1 MKELKAF
8 ILAVSVSL
16 VVSAAIV
23 SVGLSKIA
31 RPDRTVTVRGLAE
44 KEVDADLALWP
55 LTFTLGANSLPQ
67 LQKDILAKTQ
77 TVKEYLASHGLSE
90 EDYTVQSPSIT
101 DNTINPYMD
110 RDKILYTYLAQT
122 VVLVRS
128 SKVAEVKK
136 AQDNSLDLM
145 SSGIAVSKDYN
156 SKIAF
161 EFTKLNDIKPQM
173 IAEATKNARTAAEQ
187 FAHDSG
193 SKVGKI
199 KTATQGFFSI
209 ENAAEDLQEKKTI
222 RVVTTVEYLLK

>member
-1 MKELKAF
+1 M
-8 ILAVSVSL
+8 
-16 VVSAAIV
+16 SAAIV

-55 LTFTLGANSLPQ
+55 LTFTLGANSLTQ

-77 TVKEYLASHGLSE
+77 TVKEYLADHGLSE

-122 VVLVRS
+122 VILVRS

-136 AQDNSLDLM
+136 AQDDSLDLM

-156 SKIAF
+156 SKISF